1 MIQDTNILIARL
13 KLFPRHGRAS
23 QDDAAKSSQRAQKE
37 AISKSQ
43 ADAKRTSADIE
54 DLRQG
59 IKEMQIT
66 TEDYLKTVSAFN
78 TANNQLGIGISKLT
92 SDFEAYAGKMIAYVK
107 EATYLEQRNASLN
120 KSFGI
125 TSAKAAELG
134 AQYDNLIETFGAGG
148 HSIRKYAENVNKML
162 PGMASIIAN
171 NKDMRESLLGANQVL
186 TEHIGLSEE
195 QSNAY
200 QLYAAGAGKSALE
213 MVTATKAMTDGM
225 EASTKMTGLLS
236 MALKDVADLGADI
249 QMTYK
254 RFPGQLERSVIKA
267 KVLGTTFE
275 KIEAMATKMLDIES
289 SVSSELEYQLLSG
302 KRLVDQDGDSITEKL
317 RIAKL
322 SGNAKDMTEAMNDIL
337 TTQGDI
343 LEGNN
348 HYAKQELANL
358 TGYSIDELQ
367 RMKQTRALLKQGDK
381 GMSDEQIN
389 QILSMDGPEFEQALS
404 TMSADQQTM
413 MKNLKETASQQT
425 TDQMF
430 AKFMEKE
437 RDEGLKVMLGGS
449 FQNQVAQITGSAQE
463 IKAGQGQIAKYG
475 TQFMTPE
482 MAAIIGS
489 LQAEGALL
497 KAAKDPVSLL
507 AEKLPIANTALKS
520 FNDKIDNLI
529 NTIYG
534 SPDAT
539 TGKGGFKGGGG
550 ASGKDLGQKEEDA
563 MIVNDGLIQFH
574 PADKFAAIPNGAAL
588 LASTSTGALE
598 GSVDKIMG
606 GGRTA
611 VVDPNPIAAAVA
623 MAIQQAMAGINIVMS
638 GEKLNKAMEFEN
650 RNINGTM

>member
-23 QDDAAKSSQRAQKE
+23 QDDASKLSQKDV
-37 AISKSQ
+37 ISKQQ
-43 ADAKRTSADIE
+43 AGARKTEDAIE
-54 DLRQG
+54 DLKKGLQG
-59 IKEMQIT
+59 MKIT
-66 TEDYLKTVSAFN
+66 TEDYLKTVEAFN

-134 AQYDNLIETFGAGG
+134 VQYDNLTEAFEAGG

-171 NKDMRESLLGANQVL
+171 NEHMKTSLLGANQVL
-186 TEHIGLSEE
+186 NEHLGLTEE

-225 EASTKMTGLLS
+225 ESSTKMTGLLS
-236 MALKDVADLGADI
+236 MALKDVADLAADI

-254 RFPGQLERSVIKA
+254 RFPGQLEKSVIKA
-267 KVLGTTFE
+267 KVLGTSFE

-343 LEGNN
+343 LDGNN

-367 RMKQTRALLKQGDK
+367 RMKQTRALLKQGGK
-381 GMSDEQIN
+381 GMSDEDIN
-389 QILSMDGPEFEQALS
+389 NILSMDGPEFEQALS
-404 TMSADQQTM
+404 KMDANQASMMQT
-413 MKNLKETASQQT
+413 LKESASQQT
-425 TDQMF
+425 TDQKF

-437 RDEGLKVMLGGS
+437 RDQGLNVMLGG
-449 FQNQVAQITGSAQE
+449 FQNQVGQITGASQE
-463 IKAGQGQIAKYG
+463 VKAGQGQIAKTG

-489 LQAEGALL
+489 LQAEGTLL
-497 KAAKDPVSLL
+497 KAAKEPVSLL
-507 AEKLPIANTALKS
+507 AEKIPVVNGALKT
-520 FNDKIDNLI
+520 FNDQIDKTINLI
-529 NTIYG
+529 YG
-534 SPDAT
+534 APDA
-539 TGKGGFKGGGG
+539 TGKGGFKGGAGATGG
-550 ASGKDLGQKEEDA
+550 DLGQKEGDA

-574 PADKFAAIPNGAAL
+574 PADKFAAIPDGAAL

-606 GGRTA
+606 GGRSGTA
-611 VVDPNPIAAAVA
+611 VVDPTSIAAIAT
-623 MAIQQAMAGINIVMS
+623 AIQQAMAGFNIIMS

-650 RNINGTM
+650 RYING

>member
-1 MIQDTNILIARL
+1 
-13 KLFPRHGRAS
+13 
-23 QDDAAKSSQRAQKE
+23 
-37 AISKSQ
+37 
-43 ADAKRTSADIE
+43 
-54 DLRQG
+54 
-59 IKEMQIT
+59 
-66 TEDYLKTVSAFN
+66 
-78 TANNQLGIGISKLT
+78 
-92 SDFEAYAGKMIAYVK
+92 
-107 EATYLEQRNASLN
+107 
-120 KSFGI
+120 
-125 TSAKAAELG
+125 
-134 AQYDNLIETFGAGG
+134 
-148 HSIRKYAENVNKML
+148 
-162 PGMASIIAN
+162 
-171 NKDMRESLLGANQVL
+171 MRESLLGANQVL
-186 TEHIGLSEE
+186 TEHIGLSED

-225 EASTKMTGLLS
+225 EAATNMTGLLS
-236 MALKDVADLGADI
+236 MAIKDVADLSADI

-404 TMSADQQTM
+404 TMDANQQTM
-413 MKNLKETASQQT
+413 MQNLKNTASQQT
-425 TDQMF
+425 TDKMF
-430 AKFMEKE
+430 AQFMEKE

-449 FQNQVAQITGSAQE
+449 FQNQVGAITGSAQD
-463 IKAGQGQIAKYG
+463 IKAGQGTVAKAG

-489 LQAEGALL
+489 LQSEGALL
-497 KAAKDPVSLL
+497 KAAKEPVSLL
-507 AEKLPIANTALKS
+507 AEKIPVVNSALKT
-520 FNDKIDNLI
+520 FNEKIDNVI

-534 SPDAT
+534 NPGTD
-539 TGKGGFKGGGG
+539 GKGGFKSGAG

>member
-1 MIQDTNILIARL
+1 MYMIQNTNILIAKL
-13 KLFPRHGRAS
+13 KQFPRHKRAT
-23 QDDAAKSSQRAQKE
+23 QGEDPKDPKQVKK
-37 AISKSQ
+37 AISESQ
-43 ADAKRTSADIE
+43 AKTARTTSELNDLKKGIE
-54 DLRQG
+54 G
-59 IKEMQIT
+59 MTIT
-66 TEDYLKTVSAFN
+66 TEEYWKTVQALN

-92 SDFEAYAGKMIAYVK
+92 ADFESYAGKMIAYVK

-125 TSAKAAELG
+125 TSAKAAQLG
-134 AQYDNLIETFGAGG
+134 VQYDNLTEAFEAGG

-171 NKDMRESLLGANQVL
+171 NEHMKTSLLGANQVL
-186 TEHIGLSEE
+186 TEHLGLSED

-225 EASTKMTGLLS
+225 ESSTKMTGLLS

-254 RFPGQLERSVIKA
+254 RFPGQLEKSVIKA

-275 KIEAMATKMLDIES
+275 KIEAMATKMLDIET
-289 SVSSELEYQLLSG
+289 SVTSELEYQLLSG

-367 RMKQTRALLKQGDK
+367 RMKQTRALLKQGGK
-381 GMSDEQIN
+381 GMSDEDIN
-389 QILSMDGPEFEQALS
+389 KILSMDGQEFEQAISKMDASQASML
-404 TMSADQQTM
+404 QT
-413 MKNLKETASQQT
+413 LKESASQQT
-425 TDQMF
+425 TDEKF

-437 RDEGLKVMLGGS
+437 RDQGLKVMLGG
-449 FQNQVAQITGSAQE
+449 FEGQVGQITGAAQE
-463 IKAGQGQIAKYG
+463 VKAGQGQIAKTG

-507 AEKLPIANTALKS
+507 AEKLPGVNTALKS
-520 FNDKIDNLI
+520 FNETIDEIIDAL
-529 NTIYG
+529 YG

-539 TGKGGFKGGGG
+539 TGKGGFKSGGG
-550 ASGKDLGQKEEDA
+550 ASGKDLGQKEDDA

-574 PADKFAAIPNGAAL
+574 PADKFAAIPDGAAL

-598 GSVDKIMG
+598 GSVDKLMS
-606 GGRTA
+606 GGRSA
-611 VVDPNPIAAAVA
+611 VVDPTPIATAVA
-623 MAIQQAMAGINIVMS
+623 IAIREAMAGINIIMS
-638 GEKLNKAMEFEN
+638 GEKLNKAMEFDN
-650 RNINGTM
+650 RTING